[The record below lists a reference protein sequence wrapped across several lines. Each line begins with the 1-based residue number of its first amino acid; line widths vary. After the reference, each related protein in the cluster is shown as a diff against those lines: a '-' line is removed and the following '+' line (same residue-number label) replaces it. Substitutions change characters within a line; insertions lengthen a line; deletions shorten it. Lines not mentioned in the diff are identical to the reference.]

1 MSTNDAIERARR
13 YLDTAALLIEEGDF
27 ESSVSRAY
35 YAMFYVARALLEQDG
50 ITPKTHSGLRN
61 QFSLRFIKTG
71 DLPERFAAVLND
83 AEELRALAE
92 YAEERVI
99 TREDAETTLRDAE
112 AFVDPLSQRL
122 HDAA

>member
-1 MSTNDAIERARR
+1 MSTDDAIQRAHR

-35 YAMFYVARALLEQDG
+35 YAMFYVARALLKQDG

-61 QFSLRFIKTG
+61 QFGLHFVKEG
-71 DLPERFAAVLND
+71 NLPTRFADMLND

-99 TREDAETTLRDAE
+99 TREDAEVTLRDANE
-112 AFVDPLSQRL
+112 FVDHLSDQL